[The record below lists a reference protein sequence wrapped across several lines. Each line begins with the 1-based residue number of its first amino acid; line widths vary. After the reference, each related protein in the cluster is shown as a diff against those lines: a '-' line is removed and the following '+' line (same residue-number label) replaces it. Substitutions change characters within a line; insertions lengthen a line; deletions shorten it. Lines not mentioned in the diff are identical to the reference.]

1 MYSIGFIFK
10 LNSNFNY
17 YSNVIIEL
25 KFLTINLFSYY
36 KSLSLQINFK
46 YFSKKIINYSTFTSY
61 QYLFIKIFP
70 LYFIP
75 IFILINF

>member
-36 KSLSLQINFK
+36 KSLSLQINIK

-70 LYFIP
+70 LYFVP